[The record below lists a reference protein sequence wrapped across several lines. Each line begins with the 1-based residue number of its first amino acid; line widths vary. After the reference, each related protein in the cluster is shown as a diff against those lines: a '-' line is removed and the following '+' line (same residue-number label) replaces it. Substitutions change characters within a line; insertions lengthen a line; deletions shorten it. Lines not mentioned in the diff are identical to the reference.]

1 MRRKSRFKTA
11 LSATLEREVGMVII
25 RKSSYNKE
33 KSILYD
39 LKYKNEKDKR
49 EDKEEDKICSQTET
63 ALGANYG
70 LAVDIGTTTVAVS
83 LFSIDEKRQ
92 IGNITE
98 TNEQTK
104 LGSDVMMRIMNSL
117 RGMSEHMHD
126 MIVSQVERMIYTLIN
141 ENGCDGIKIAK
152 MVVVGN
158 TVMCHFFLNMD
169 VSGMSGSPFKTAYKG
184 SFECISGDIGFKE
197 YKDINIYVVSGIAAH
212 VGADAV
218 AVLCETS
225 LYDKDKIQMAVDIG
239 TNAEIILNNRG
250 TITACSAA
258 AGPAFEG
265 AGLKCGVR
273 AADGAINKVKL
284 NRANGNI
291 ILDVISTGDNIEEVA
306 GICGSGIADI
316 IAGLLNLG
324 LLCNDGYMLNQ
335 KEAVLKGVNIE
346 IANRINTSDDGNY
359 FIILKSGEA
368 GIRTPGEKDIVITQR
383 DIRNIQLAKAA
394 IQAGCETLLDIHG
407 LNISD
412 VDEIKIAGV
421 FGKSINPKSAIF
433 FGLYPNV
440 DMDKLEFVGNAAGN
454 GAAGV
459 LLDEDF
465 KKITEKY
472 ASKVKHIE
480 LAEQEKLRDKFIYA
494 MELKT
499 W

>member
-1 MRRKSRFKTA
+1 
-11 LSATLEREVGMVII
+11 MVII
-25 RKSSYNKE
+25 RKSSYSKE
-33 KSILYD
+33 KIILYD
-39 LKYKNEKDKR
+39 LKSKNTENN
-49 EDKEEDKICSQTET
+49 EEDKKCSQAEIVSDT
-63 ALGANYG
+63 NYG
-70 LAVDIGTTTVAVS
+70 IAVDIGTTTVAVS
-83 LFSIDEKRQ
+83 LFSIEDKRQ

-104 LGSDVMMRIMNSL
+104 LGSDVMMRVMNSI
-117 RGMSEHMHD
+117 RGMSESLHD
-126 MIVSQVERMIYTLIN
+126 MIVSQVERMVYTLIN
-141 ENGCDGIKIAK
+141 ENGGDSTKLTK

-169 VSGMSGSPFKTAYKG
+169 ISGMSGSPFMTAYKG

-197 YKDINIYVVSGIAAH
+197 YKNINIYVVSGIAAH

-218 AVLCETS
+218 AVLCETA
-225 LYDKDKIQMAVDIG
+225 LYDKDKIQLAIDIG
-239 TNAEIILNNRG
+239 TNAEIILNSRG

-265 AGLKCGVR
+265 AGLECGVR
-273 AADGAINKVKL
+273 AKDGAINKVRL

-291 ILDVISTGDNIEEVA
+291 ILDVIGTGDNIEEVN
-306 GICGSGIADI
+306 GICGSGIADA
-316 IAGLLNLG
+316 IAGLLHIGVLRT
-324 LLCNDGYMLNQ
+324 DGYMLNYD
-335 KEAVLKGVNIE
+335 EAVLEGINLE
-346 IANRINTSDDGNY
+346 LASRLNTSDEGNY
-359 FIILKSGEA
+359 FTLLKNGEA
-368 GIRTPGEKDIVITQR
+368 GISTANTKDIVITQR
-383 DIRNIQLAKAA
+383 DVRNIQLAKAA
-394 IQAGCETLLDIHG
+394 IQAGCETLLDIQG
-407 LNISD
+407 LKVSD

-421 FGKSINPKSAIF
+421 FGKFINPKSAIF
-433 FGLYPNV
+433 FGLYPKV

-472 ASKVKHIE
+472 ASYVKHIE
-480 LAEQEKLRDKFIYA
+480 LADQEKLKDKFIYA